1 MSFSDFDYS
10 DFTDISSSDEDDYVP
25 LSQARKGAK
34 KKKPT
39 AKPYTVTGQLRPPRA
54 AQYSVKSLYDQ
65 IVEGNIDLDPE
76 YQRDVVW
83 PDSKQI
89 GLIDSVFRHYY
100 IPPVIFAVS
109 TSDDGVERR
118 VCIDGKQR
126 LTSLQKFV
134 DGFIPHKDNATGKKY
149 WYKHAGPGRRAL
161 LPKHLLQTFA
171 NKQIVC
177 VEYDDLTDDQEREIF
192 QRVQLGVA
200 LTPAERMAAIT
211 GPWPSFIR
219 DIQNQVLGDE
229 GFGDVSEFG
238 KTRGRDFQAV
248 VSVVFVIEKLPT
260 FTTPGAAQLEKW
272 LQRTTAVP
280 KKLREEVLT
289 TFKILLHLMRDK
301 KYRTSFEKPTRVSPV
316 EFVMIGLLIHQHRD
330 SLSFTQLASAIE
342 KMRTDVRT
350 KEKDIRTNG
359 RVTKAMFNF
368 IMKQIGKITL
378 KSDGKGDKSAATQLS
393 NPMAAPKKRKRA
405 IESSD
410 DEDSDLRPAVKTS
423 TKASK
428 TTITIPPRGK
438 VTKATKTASNAQAV
452 NGAKSISKPKVAPT
466 AGTST
471 RPAKQPPPVASTSKA
486 PIESKTAAS
495 SKGPVKGNAATSR
508 PQKAPVKTNLP
519 RASTDASIP
528 TPSPLS
534 EVAPSPVLPQ
544 PPDQTSSTMASP
556 ATPVVTQKQPAPPAQ
571 TPRVAQSPPV
581 FIKPEPEPDRPL
593 GAGRLAAIRAAR
605 AAAVNSPQGTPG
617 AGASAQTSLPAAQND
632 HFFVKQERMSP
643 PPLSAFLPR
652 SNTEP
657 NLGSASQ
664 PIVIDDDDDDVTPQ
678 QTQPLTRR
686 QTFAY
691 GTQQPMSYPN
701 FATPN
706 SNMPPQV
713 NQNGGQP
720 AAGGVSGVDSQAIE
734 ALLSAAGIPIPGR
747 NASLPPFMN
756 NGQMPLVQSQSMPN
770 GFFQQSNPMTSNT
783 GISANPGLMFGNVPP
798 QNMTPEQRAALQHA
812 IGVFGNSPSIRN
824 MPLPPP
830 TGPAAMQWPAPN
842 GQVPIPIP
850 GAPIPIPGAASASAP
865 PLRRHDTEM
874 APPLSVSPRSS
885 FSDRRN
891 SDRFD
896 YERDPRDREYGRDG
910 GRDYSRSRDYRDRE
924 YDRDRDR
931 DRDHGRDKDRERG
944 RDREYE
950 RDRERGREK
959 DYDYDYDHGR
969 GRGRG
974 SRSRGRDYHD
984 SGHRYESSRG
994 RERERDRYEDR
1005 GRRRDWEKRG
1015 SEERDSKDWFRDHM
1029 RDMEKG
1035 KEKER
1040 ERDGR

>member
-25 LSQARKGAK
+25 LSQARRGAK
-34 KKKPT
+34 KKKST
-39 AKPYTVTGQLRPPRA
+39 AKPYTITGQLRPPRA

-126 LTSLQKFV
+126 LTSLQKFM

-219 DIQNQVLGDE
+219 DIQNQVLGEE

-248 VSVVFVIEKLPT
+248 VSVVFVIDKLPT

-280 KKLREEVLT
+280 KKLRDEVVT
-289 TFKILLHLMRDK
+289 TFKILMHLMRDK

-330 SLSFTQLASAIE
+330 SLSFAQLASAIE

-368 IMKQIGKITL
+368 IMKQVGKIAL
-378 KSDGKGDKSAATQLS
+378 KSDGKGDKPAAAQLLAP
-393 NPMAAPKKRKRA
+393 NTAPKKRKRA
-405 IESSD
+405 VESSD
-410 DEDSDLRPAVKTS
+410 DEDSDLRPAVKGS
-423 TKASK
+423 TKPSK

-438 VTKATKTASNAQAV
+438 VAKATKTAPASAQTA
-452 NGAKSISKPKVAPT
+452 NGSKVTSKPKVAPT
-466 AGTST
+466 GGTST
-471 RPAKQPPPVASTSKA
+471 RPAKQPAPIASTSKTNTG
-486 PIESKTAAS
+486 SKTATS
-495 SKGPVKGNAATSR
+495 SKVSTDGNATTSR
-508 PQKAPVKTNLP
+508 PKKASVKTTLP
-519 RASTDASIP
+519 RVSTDTSIP

-534 EVAPSPVLPQ
+534 EVAPSPLLPQ
-544 PPDQTSSTMASP
+544 PPTQTSSTMGPP
-556 ATPVVTQKQPAPPAQ
+556 ATPVVTQNRPAPPAQ
-571 TPRVAQSPPV
+571 APQVAHSPPV

-617 AGASAQTSLPAAQND
+617 AGSSTQTGPPAAQSD

-643 PPLSAFLPR
+643 PPFSSFLPR

-664 PIVIDDDDDDVTPQ
+664 PIVIDSDDDDDVIPQ
-678 QTQPLTRR
+678 QTQPLARR

-691 GTQQPMSYPN
+691 GTQQPMPYPN
-701 FATPN
+701 FAAPN
-706 SNMPPQV
+706 SNMPP
-713 NQNGGQP
+713 QNGGQP
-720 AAGGVSGVDSQAIE
+720 AAGGVSAVDPQTFE
-734 ALLSAAGIPIPGR
+734 ALLSAAGVQVAGK
-747 NASLPPFMN
+747 NASVPALMT
-756 NGQMPLVQSQSMPN
+756 NGQTPLAQSQSMPN
-770 GFFQQSNPMTSNT
+770 GFFQQSNPLTLNAGM
-783 GISANPGLMFGNVPP
+783 GGNPGLVFGSMPP
-798 QNMTPEQRAALQHA
+798 QNMTPEQRVA
-812 IGVFGNSPSIRN
+812 IQQAMGVHGNSPHIRN
-824 MPLPPP
+824 MPLPP
-830 TGPAAMQWPAPN
+830 TGPAAMQWPAG
-842 GQVPIPIP
+842 GQVPIQIS
-850 GAPIPIPGAASASAP
+850 GAASASVP

-896 YERDPRDREYGRDG
+896 YERDPRDREYGRDA
-910 GRDYSRSRDYRDRE
+910 GRDYSRGRDYRDRD
-924 YDRDRDR
+924 YDR

-944 RDREYE
+944 RDREYD
-950 RDRERGREK
+950 RDRDRGREK
-959 DYDYDYDHGR
+959 EYDYDRGR

-974 SRSRGRDYHD
+974 SRSRGRDYYD

-1005 GRRRDWEKRG
+1005 TRRRDWDKRG

-1029 RDMEKG
+1029 REVEKN
-1035 KEKER
+1035 KERER